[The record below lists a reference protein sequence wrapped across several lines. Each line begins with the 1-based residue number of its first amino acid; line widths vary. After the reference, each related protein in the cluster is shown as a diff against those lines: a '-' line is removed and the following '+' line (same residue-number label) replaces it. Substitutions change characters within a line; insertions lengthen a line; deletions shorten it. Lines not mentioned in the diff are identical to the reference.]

1 MDAQLQSI
9 GHSLDTLVV
18 GIISSSASTCAA
30 RRNLVNVLF
39 ITLDQFRADSYGAG
53 GHPLVTTPALDRLAD
68 EGVRLARHYSQAAP
82 CAPGRAALYT
92 GTYQMNNR
100 VVANGSPLADR
111 FDNVARLARRAGYV
125 PTLFG
130 YTDQGLDP
138 TLAQGIDDPRLDSHD
153 GILPGFAVGHYLPES
168 EATWVE
174 YLRDL
179 GYDVP
184 FGWALALRGESDRPA
199 EYSLTGF
206 LTGKFLEWLE
216 IQEPGWFA
224 HVSFLRPHPPYAAAG
239 DYSRLYD
246 PADVEL
252 PIAPVDA
259 HQRHPLHEIAL
270 GVAASA
276 APLEEESMR
285 HLRAQY
291 YGMISEVDSHLGR
304 IISRLEE
311 RGEYGETLIVVTS
324 DHGDQLGDHG
334 LIEKLGFFPQS
345 YNILGI
351 WRDPRLDLAG
361 RVIENYTEN
370 VDIAP
375 TLADALGLEIPAQ
388 FDGRVMTPLF
398 EGRDVE
404 WRTCAHYEWD
414 YRAFF
419 IGQTAQ
425 PWPWDR
431 SLSRQNLAV
440 ATNED
445 TAYVQFGD
453 GSYLCFD
460 LLVDPTWRTAC
471 TDLQQVFHA
480 AQEML
485 VWRQEHTGRDFTD
498 MLLGSERLGRWPSAL
513 RR

>member
-1 MDAQLQSI
+1 M
-9 GHSLDTLVV
+9 
-18 GIISSSASTCAA
+18 
-30 RRNLVNVLF
+30 NVLF
-39 ITLDQFRADSYGAG
+39 ITLDQFRADSYGAA
-53 GHPLVTTPALDRLAD
+53 GHRLVRTPTLDRLAN
-68 EGVRLARHYSQAAP
+68 EGVRLAQHYSQAAP

-100 VVANGSPLADR
+100 VVANGSPLEGR
-111 FDNVARLARRAGYV
+111 FDNVAHLARRAGYV

-138 TLAQGIDDPRLDSHD
+138 SQAKGSDDPRLDSYD

-168 EATWVE
+168 QATWVA

-184 FGWALALRGESDRPA
+184 LGWAPALRGESDRPA
-199 EYSLTGF
+199 ELSLTSF
-206 LTGKFLEWLE
+206 LTGKFLEWLKV
-216 IQEPGWFA
+216 QDDAWFA

-239 DYSRLYD
+239 EFSTLYD
-246 PADVEL
+246 ASDVDL
-252 PIAPVDA
+252 PIVPVDA
-259 HQRHPLHEIAL
+259 GDRHPLHDIAM
-270 GVAASA
+270 GIAYCA
-276 APLEEESMR
+276 APQGEEAMR

-291 YGMISEVDSHLGR
+291 YGMISEVDHQLGR
-304 IISRLEE
+304 IVAALEE
-311 RGEYGETLIVVTS
+311 RGELDDTLIIITS

-334 LIEKLGFFPQS
+334 LIEKLGYFPQS
-345 YNILGI
+345 YHILGI
-351 WRDPRLDLAG
+351 WRDPRASRTG
-361 RVIENYTEN
+361 RVVENYTEN

-375 TLADALGLEIPAQ
+375 TLAAALGLEIPAQ

-404 WRTCAHYEWD
+404 WRNSVHYEWD
-414 YRAFF
+414 YRSLSLAS
-419 IGQTAQ
+419 ASQ
-425 PWPWDR
+425 PWPLDR

-440 ATNED
+440 SLTAQ

-460 LLVDPTWRTAC
+460 LVADPTWRTPVKDVDRVLA
-471 TDLQQVFHA
+471 T
-480 AQEML
+480 AQDML
-485 VWRQEHTGRDFTD
+485 LWRQEHLARTYTD
-498 MLLGSERLGRWPSAL
+498 MLLEPERPGRWPAHL